1 MAPLKI
7 PIWSCIH
14 GRTSSNT
21 PPEVVRL
28 LSQAKFNGRKI
39 LLLLAMSFNLFK
51 VFQIMIFKELMKAS
65 YAEFL
70 LSHLRQKP
78 EAGVELFQLL
88 QSIAGINLLQFSFVN
103 LTAMIMNM
111 YVKKLNI
118 YEGLKMSLL
127 MILIF
132 DFI

>member
-1 MAPLKI
+1 M
-7 PIWSCIH
+7 
-14 GRTSSNT
+14 
-21 PPEVVRL
+21 VRE
-28 LSQAKFNGRKI
+28 I
-39 LLLLAMSFNLFK
+39 LLLLTMSFNLSK
-51 VFQIMIFKELMKAS
+51 MFQITIFKELMKAF

-88 QSIAGINLLQFSFVN
+88 QSTAGINLLQFSFVN
-103 LTAMIMNM
+103 LTTMIMNR

-118 YEGLKMSLL
+118 YEGLRMSLL

-132 DFI
+132 DFT